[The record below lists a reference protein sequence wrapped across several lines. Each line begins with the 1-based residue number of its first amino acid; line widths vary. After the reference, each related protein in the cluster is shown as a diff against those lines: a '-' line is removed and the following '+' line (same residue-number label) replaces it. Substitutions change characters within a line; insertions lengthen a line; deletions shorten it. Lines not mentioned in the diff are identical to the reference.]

1 MTVHRVRFHARGGQG
16 AVTAAKVIAP
26 ALYREGRNVQAV
38 PAFGVERRG
47 APVHAY
53 VKYTDAVDELIPTRT
68 YVHEPDYVLCLD
80 ETLLETE
87 DVTAGLQPGG
97 AVVIN
102 TARDPADV
110 EVEVDRVA
118 TVDAGRIAQEAVGST
133 IVNTVALGSFA
144 AVSEDV
150 SIENVVEAIEERFPA
165 DIQEPNA
172 EAARQGY
179 EQTAVPWGTAPS

>member
-26 ALYREGRNVQAV
+26 ALHREGRNVQAV

-53 VKYTDAVDELIPTRT
+53 VKYTDDVDELIPTRT

-87 DVTAGLQPGG
+87 DVTAGLKPGG
-97 AVVIN
+97 AVVVN
-102 TARDPADV
+102 TTSDPASIDIDA
-110 EVEVDRVA
+110 DRVA
-118 TVDAGRIAQEAVGST
+118 TVDAGRIAQEATGST

-144 AVSEDV
+144 AVSADV
-150 SIENVVEAIEERFPA
+150 SIENVTAAIEERFPA
-165 DIQEPNA
+165 DIRSRNA
-172 EAARQGY
+172 EAARLGY
-179 EQTAVPWGTAPS
+179 EQTEVPWRPAPS

>member
-53 VKYTDAVDELIPTRT
+53 VKYTDDVDELIPTRT

-87 DVTAGLQPGG
+87 DVTDGLQPGG
-97 AVVIN
+97 AVVVN
-102 TARDPADV
+102 TSGGPEDIDVDAD
-110 EVEVDRVA
+110 RIA
-118 TVDAGRIAQEAVGST
+118 TVDAGRIAQEAIGST

-150 SIENVVEAIEERFPA
+150 TIENVIAAIEERFPD
-165 DIQEPNA
+165 DIQERNA
-172 EAARQGY
+172 EAARLGF
-179 EQTAVPWGTAPS
+179 EQTAVPWRAAPS